1 MSVAAHFGNSRAK
14 GGLFLKTKLCKFN
27 AMGMCARGSD
37 CKFAH
42 GDSELSKLPDFSKT
56 EFCPVLLR
64 TGMCPDGATCRF
76 AHAQEELRPRVAERS
91 LSSEAWSLQ
100 GGSAPERSS
109 QQTAQ
114 QTVQQTAQQTA
125 QQQPQQQ
132 PNQQQQQEQQPHP
145 SVFFQMVPVNQM
157 AVPMVA
163 QPMCAVAAVPL
174 IQPTEVMPPI
184 FAATSLEEQ
193 PSPESGVAS
202 EGLSFCDIACGHSDE
217 DETGTEE
224 LLPAGRGFGRQSSN
238 ASTASAAEELLAEIA
253 WDTKVK
259 NGFLEFVEEPAE
271 VCRTRRRSRTLPAGI
286 ASNLTWSSRGEDA
299 AHEQ

>member
-1 MSVAAHFGNSRAK
+1 
-14 GGLFLKTKLCKFN
+14 
-27 AMGMCARGSD
+27 
-37 CKFAH
+37 
-42 GDSELSKLPDFSKT
+42 
-56 EFCPVLLR
+56 
-64 TGMCPDGATCRF
+64 
-76 AHAQEELRPRVAERS
+76 
-91 LSSEAWSLQ
+91 
-100 GGSAPERSS
+100 
-109 QQTAQ
+109 
-114 QTVQQTAQQTA
+114 
-125 QQQPQQQ
+125 
-132 PNQQQQQEQQPHP
+132 
-145 SVFFQMVPVNQM
+145 
-157 AVPMVA
+157 
-163 QPMCAVAAVPL
+163 
-174 IQPTEVMPPI
+174 MPPI

-299 AHEQ
+299 GHEQ